1 MCVSV
6 ASWFLSPVLSGVISI
21 CLFLIVRTLVLRR
34 PEPLEPGLRS
44 LPFFYGFTIL
54 INVFSV
60 VHDGPSREYWRRR
73 GGMVTGQRV
82 GCLYTEGQRVGCT
95 LGWTAVCRLGE
106 LRCKKCGFPLSV
118 SMRMPRTWLC
128 VDG

>member
-1 MCVSV
+1 M

-60 VHDGPSREYWRRR
+60 VHDGPSREC
-73 GGMVTGQRV
+73 VLEKLVQP
-82 GCLYTEGQRVGCT
+82 Q
-95 LGWTAVCRLGE
+95 GWATT
-106 LRCKKCGFPLSV
+106 PLLAHQLPARS
-118 SMRMPRTWLC
+118 RH
-128 VDG
+128 